1 MVGCVPLT
9 FPKNDDDQKWKI
21 ERRPQEEE
29 AEPGDASTG
38 ASTCVHWEFQ
48 SHPPESVWQ
57 WVCSHYGCILM
68 PRTHKQRLAH
78 VRGVGLIVW
87 ISSSLG
93 VHRLFPLFG
102 RRLIWP
108 GWFKL
113 GRKMPWHCS
122 AHPQFNFQWDSVGWW
137 RSPWSVYKRLTSR
150 LPGGVRMWKREGRWL
165 LPFFSFFC
173 LLSPVFFFSPA
184 WNKKKTGTAKQQA
197 AGRLCEWSQC
207 KRQGKVYFKITWHF
221 EANING
227 SLLINVCLMRKR
239 AP

>member
-1 MVGCVPLT
+1 MLQPGLLLVCIESFNLIPLKVCGNEYAAIMVVYWCHAPTSSG
-9 FPKNDDDQKWKI
+9 W
-21 ERRPQEEE
+21 
-29 AEPGDASTG
+29 
-38 ASTCVHWEFQ
+38 
-48 SHPPESVWQ
+48 
-57 WVCSHYGCILM
+57 CI
-68 PRTHKQRLAH
+68 
-78 VRGVGLIVW
+78 RGVGLIVW